1 MGRRTLYLMQENTF
15 ISALLERENT
25 QTKKYPDIDWTLLF
39 SANLFGGGAGG
50 GQVGLFFSKWNV
62 LHTWK
67 IYKVGEQSMYIERG
81 IIIMALKM

>member
-1 MGRRTLYLMQENTF
+1 MGWRTLYLMQENTF

-39 SANLFGGGAGG
+39 SANLFGGCAGG
-50 GQVGLFFSKWNV
+50 QMGLFFSKRNV